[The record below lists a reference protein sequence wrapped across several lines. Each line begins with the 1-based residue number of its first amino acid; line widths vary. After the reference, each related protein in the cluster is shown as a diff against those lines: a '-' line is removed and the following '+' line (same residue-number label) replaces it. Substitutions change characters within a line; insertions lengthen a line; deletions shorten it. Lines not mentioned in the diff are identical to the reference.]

1 MTFRK
6 LPLIWASVD
15 SVENKQTCNKVT
27 AKSLLQSFPG
37 GSVLR
42 NPLANAGDIGSIP
55 DLRRSYMLRSHNC
68 GSCAPEPGSHNC

>member
-15 SVENKQTCNKVT
+15 SVENNHSCNKVT

-37 GSVLR
+37 GSVLK
-42 NPLANAGDIGSIP
+42 NPLTSVGDTGSIP
-55 DLRRSYMLRSHNC
+55 DLGRLCLRANMPKSHN
-68 GSCAPEPGSHNC
+68 N